1 MADSLTLSSIFL
13 LGCFHALE
21 PGHGKTFLMAYTI
34 GEKLDLKKSIL
45 LTLGM
50 ITSHFTVLSV
60 IAVLFNLY
68 IFDVID
74 QNFHEFSHWFG
85 PSLITLFGAFILGR
99 SIYKKNHSHSD
110 DCGHEHGKIKNSRME
125 SPITVG
131 LLTGLLPCA
140 SSLAVVMMTGET
152 TSILS
157 VVRFISIYVVGITI
171 VLFLIIMIFNYS
183 KLLIKNK
190 FQDYSKNLNTE
201 LFSGFMIILVG
212 LIYFSYNF
220 FGEVH

>member
-1 MADSLTLSSIFL
+1 MAESLTLSSIFL

-34 GEKLDLKKSIL
+34 GERLDLRKSLL

-110 DCGHEHGKIKNSRME
+110 DCGHEHGKIKNSRIKYHHIKILSE
-125 SPITVG
+125 VDRIKKILPLIKTKYTILSSDDD
-131 LLTGLLPCA
+131 LLLPKA
-140 SSLAVVMMTGET
+140 
-152 TSILS
+152 LS
-157 VVRFISIYVVGITI
+157 NCLEEIE
-171 VLFLIIMIFNYS
+171 
-183 KLLIKNK
+183 K
-190 FQDYSKNLNTE
+190 DD
-201 LFSGFMIILVG
+201 
-212 LIYFSYNF
+212 
-220 FGEVH
+220 